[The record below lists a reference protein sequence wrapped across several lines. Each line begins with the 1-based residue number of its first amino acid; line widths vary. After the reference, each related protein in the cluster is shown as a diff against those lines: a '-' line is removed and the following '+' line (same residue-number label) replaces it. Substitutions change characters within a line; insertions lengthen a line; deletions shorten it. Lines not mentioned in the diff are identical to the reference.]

1 MTMQKN
7 HQELLLLKD
16 VDNLGRKGDLV
27 KKPKAGF
34 VRNFLLP
41 QGYAVIADKRT
52 IRMKERLQEER
63 KQQAAVDRKDSEAI
77 AAKLKDKTFEHT
89 VKVDPQGHLYGSV
102 TTQDIVNILAENG
115 VSIERKMLLIGQ
127 PIRKLGIHQIP
138 LRLREDVDARVALR
152 VQDEKGRI
160 EIIVEDKPEPK
171 KEEFAQEQ
179 EAAAKIEEEI
189 AQEDESQGES

>member
-1 MTMQKN
+1 MTTQKN
-7 HQELLLLKD
+7 YQELLLLKD

-27 KKPKAGF
+27 KKPKPGF
-34 VRNFLLP
+34 TRNFLLP

-52 IRMKERLQEER
+52 IRMKARLQEER
-63 KQQAAVDRKDSEAI
+63 KRQAAVDRKDSEAI

-115 VSIERKMLLIGQ
+115 VSVDRKMVLIGQ

-138 LRLREDVDARVALR
+138 LRLKEDVDARIALR

-160 EIIVEDKPEPK
+160 EIVVEANPEPK
-171 KEEFAQEQ
+171 KEAFAEEQ
-179 EAAAKIEEEI
+179 EAAAAVEAEI
-189 AQEDESQGES
+189 SAEDASQGE